1 MNKIL
6 FLTGDMTVT
15 SLNFLCSSL
24 LKWRK
29 HPPFLLTD
37 VLWKTGAHLQYD
49 LKVVRQAIGAEQF
62 LEAMDLVISVL

>member
-6 FLTGDMTVT
+6 FLTGEMTIT

-24 LKWRK
+24 LK

-37 VLWKTGAHLQYD
+37 VLRKIGAHLQYD
-49 LKVVRQAIGAEQF
+49 LKVVRQGIGVEQF